1 MASGGGITKSETSLK
16 LNRDQHQISATHVEL
31 TKDLTDTQNKSLSS
45 VALEWNYDLTSNWRS
60 ESKFQFDSNIGRLSK
75 LELGLLYENECVNID
90 FSTSRSFSTSAILK
104 DKTNFTLS
112 VELTGFSSRDR
123 KTPKSHKCGSQ

>member
-1 MASGGGITKSETSLK
+1 MASDGAITKSETSLK
-16 LNRDQHQISATHVEL
+16 LSRDQHQITASHVEL